1 MSPKDKNCKLIEEN
15 IWQSL
20 TSVPLPSPIVICPLT
35 DALLIFAFV
44 KSRFRLGLTMM
55 LSVKPIL
62 SVLCKI

>member
-1 MSPKDKNCKLIEEN
+1 MSPKDKNCKLIEE
-15 IWQSL
+15 
-20 TSVPLPSPIVICPLT
+20 TICPLT